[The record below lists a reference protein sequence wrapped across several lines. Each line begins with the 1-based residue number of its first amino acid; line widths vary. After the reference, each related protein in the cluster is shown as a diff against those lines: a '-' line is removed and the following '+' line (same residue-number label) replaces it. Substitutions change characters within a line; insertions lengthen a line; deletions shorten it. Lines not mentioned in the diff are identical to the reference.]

1 MRILNSIVAILFA
14 LLVVLFA
21 VSNRTEVDIALWPFP
36 FQATMGVYA
45 VVLLAVLVGFLA
57 GLIAAWFA
65 AAPRRRERKR
75 LRGQVKE
82 LEQNLVRAQQQV
94 GEKAG

>member
-1 MRILNSIVAILFA
+1 MRTLNAFLATVFA
-14 LLVVLFA
+14 VLVILFA
-21 VSNRTEVDIALWPFP
+21 VSNRGQVDITIWPFP

-57 GLIAAWFA
+57 GLVAAWLA

-75 LRGQVKE
+75 LRGQVKD
-82 LEQNLVRAQQQV
+82 L
-94 GEKAG
+94 

>member
-1 MRILNSIVAILFA
+1 LRTLNAFLGIVFA
-14 LLVVLFA
+14 VLVILFA
-21 VSNRTEVDIALWPFP
+21 VSNRTVVDITLWPFP

-75 LRGQVKE
+75 LRTQVKD
-82 LEQNLVRAQQQV
+82 LEQNLLKAQTGTQR
-94 GEKAG
+94 

>member
-1 MRILNSIVAILFA
+1 MRTLNAFLGLILAIL
-14 LLVVLFA
+14 VILFA
-21 VSNRTEVDIALWPFP
+21 VSNRAQVDITIWPFP

-57 GLIAAWFA
+57 GLIAAWLA

-75 LRGQVKE
+75 LRGQVKD
-82 LEQNLVRAQQQV
+82 LEQNLLKAQ
-94 GEKAG
+94 AGPRL

>member
-1 MRILNSIVAILFA
+1 MRTLNAFLGLILAIL
-14 LLVVLFA
+14 VILFA
-21 VSNRTEVDIALWPFP
+21 VSNRAQVDITIWPFP

-57 GLIAAWFA
+57 GLIAAWLA

-75 LRGQVKE
+75 LRGQVKD
-82 LEQNLVRAQQQV
+82 LEQNLLKAQT
-94 GEKAG
+94 GPRP